1 MSRREKAVPEK
12 NPRSRAELRDAFP
25 ARAARFFSR
34 VRHYAGYVWPL
45 KWYFLLAFATGLVAA
60 SASGLGIPVMIYK
73 VFPAVFDPAT
83 MPKPILDFLA
93 ARVPADS
100 LNTVV
105 LLVACAAMP
114 LVFVVRGVA
123 MWVNAMA
130 VNYFGLRLLES
141 IRIDVFARLQTL
153 PFAFLER
160 QMRGDLL
167 SRIVSD
173 AQNVQEMIT
182 KISSDVIKQPLT
194 AATSISA
201 LVFVLWDRAEATM
214 FVVSVLCAG
223 VAVAPIWLCGRRI
236 AAKSRA
242 AQKNVGKMSAVVQ
255 ESLNSQ
261 REIRSYGM
269 EREQVERLRGVSE
282 RFRREQLKVVKY
294 QQATSPALE
303 VITALALAF
312 VLVRGR
318 SVGMALTDFMAVAGA
333 LFFAFD
339 SIRRTGLAWNRLNQA
354 QASLERLEA
363 ILTEPDTMPDPENPK
378 PLPPDAGTVEFR
390 DVSFDYGNGR
400 EALSHVSVRVPA
412 GQTVALVGPSGAGK
426 TTFASLVARF
436 YDATRGAV
444 LVGGT
449 DVRELRKKDLRRNI
463 ALVPQHAVLFRG
475 TIRENVRIGRPGATD
490 AEVERAA
497 REAAAD
503 AGTLGVAGGLDA
515 KLGDFGDGVSG
526 GQRQRIAVARAF
538 LKDAPILI
546 LDEATSALDSESEKK
561 IQDNLEKLARG
572 RTTFIV
578 AHRFSSIRIAERI
591 LVFSGGRV
599 VGDGAHDALYASSP
613 LYRELYDKQGV

>member
-1 MSRREKAVPEK
+1 MSTQRTEEKK
-12 NPRSRAELRDAFP
+12 RSRAELRDAFP
-25 ARAARFFSR
+25 SRVRRFFSR
-34 VRHYAGYVWPL
+34 VRHYAGYVLPL
-45 KWYFLLAFATGLVAA
+45 KWYFLLALATGFIAA
-60 SASGLGIPVMIYK
+60 AASGLGIPVMIYK

-93 ARVPADS
+93 TRVSAES

-105 LLVACAAMP
+105 LFVACIAMP
-114 LVFVVRGVA
+114 LVFVVRGIA
-123 MWVNAMA
+123 MWINAMS
-130 VNYFGLRLLES
+130 VNYFGLRLLEA

-153 PFAFLER
+153 PFAFHER

-167 SRIVSD
+167 SRILSD

-182 KISSDVIKQPLT
+182 RISSDIIKQPLT
-194 AATSISA
+194 AVASISA
-201 LVFVLWDRAEATM
+201 LVLVLRDKAEASM
-214 FVVSVLCAG
+214 FVSSVICAAIAC
-223 VAVAPIWLCGRRI
+223 VPIWICGKRI
-236 AAKSRA
+236 AAKARG
-242 AQKNVGKMSAVVQ
+242 AQKNIGEMSAVVQ

-269 EREQVERLRGVSE
+269 EREQVELLRSVSE

-294 QQATSPALE
+294 QQTMSPALE
-303 VITALALAF
+303 FITAIALAF

-318 SVGMALTDFMAVAGA
+318 TLGMALTDFMAVAGA

-354 QASLERLEA
+354 QASLERLES
-363 ILTEPDTMPDPENPK
+363 ILTEPDTMPDPANPK
-378 PLPPDAGTVEFR
+378 TLPPNAGTVEFR

-400 EALSHVSVRVPA
+400 EELSGINVRVPA

-436 YDATRGAV
+436 YDATRGSV
-444 LVGGT
+444 LVGGI

-475 TIRENVRIGRPGATD
+475 TIRENISLGRENATA
-490 AEVERAA
+490 AEIEIAA
-497 REAAAD
+497 SEAAAD
-503 AGTLGVAGGLDA
+503 AGTLGVSAGLDT
-515 KLGDFGDGVSG
+515 KLGDLGDGVSG

-538 LKDAPILI
+538 LKNAPILI

-578 AHRFSSIRIAERI
+578 AHRFSSIRIADRI
-591 LVFSGGRV
+591 LVFSGGKI
-599 VGDGAHDALYASSP
+599 VGDGSHDTLYASCP